1 MEENPDLYDRI
12 VLRGLDDES
21 IGDVNI
27 INTSR
32 APYPKSLKGNVGTF
46 DLNDPN
52 VFKALI
58 PAAGAA
64 GVLSQK
70 SGDEKMF
77 SGGRV
82 RLSKKRRPGV
92 RLSKK

>member
-1 MEENPDLYDRI
+1 
-12 VLRGLDDES
+12 
-21 IGDVNI
+21 
-27 INTSR
+27 
-32 APYPKSLKGNVGTF
+32 VGTF

-70 SGDEKMF
+70 KGDEKMF
-77 SGGRV
+77 AGGRV
-82 RLSKKRRPGV
+82 RLNKKKRPGM
-92 RLSKK
+92 RLLKK